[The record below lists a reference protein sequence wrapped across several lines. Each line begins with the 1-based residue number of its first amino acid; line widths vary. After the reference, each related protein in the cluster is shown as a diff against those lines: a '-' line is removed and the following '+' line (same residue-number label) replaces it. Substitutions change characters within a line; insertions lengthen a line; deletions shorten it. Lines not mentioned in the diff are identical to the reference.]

1 MHVLINVVR
10 THVLSEILVVEL
22 KHVLWRIACLF
33 VLSVVFVQTD
43 LCQARPA
50 NVWKVKIWLKGLFI
64 KNRIYLPQLVS
75 STLSNN
81 HTIYFL
87 VTATPECFRH
97 DDCRNAEVCHTGSCI
112 NACIV
117 KDCADNA
124 ICSTTVH
131 DIACTCRPGFTGD
144 GHVRCSLCKYWNVM
158 LNVYVHVKILEYQVC

>member
-1 MHVLINVVR
+1 MEIVHPNMHVLINVVR

-50 NVWKVKIWLKGLFI
+50 NVWKVKIWLKGLFMKI
-64 KNRIYLPQLVS
+64 EFNMRHIFEKLW
-75 STLSNN
+75 NN

-97 DDCRNAEVCHTGSCI
+97 DDCRNSEVCHTGSCI

-144 GHVRCSLCKYWNVM
+144 GHVRCSLCKYLYVM
-158 LNVYVHVKILEYQVC
+158 LTVIVF